1 MTKVFDFLII
11 CFYAALGYLI
21 WDKIDGAASEK
32 IFLETVITLF
42 AAVTVMFIEMEF
54 MDFGQWLGIYGLLML
69 IWLELREIRKKMK

>member
-21 WDKIDGAASEK
+21 WDKIGGALSER
-32 IFLETVITLF
+32 IFIETIVAIF

-54 MDFGQWLGIYGLLML
+54 MD
-69 IWLELREIRKKMK
+69 